1 MTEGMIEIME
11 HRIARKPQAGH
22 CGIFGTVGGGSWRSL
37 DLAKE
42 SKRGPAFSR
51 LNDPA
56 FVKGVR
62 RICKGFML
70 EWPDGTTWS
79 ADGLWRDS
87 RPVSGDELEIVMQR
101 QSRSKAKAG

>member
-1 MTEGMIEIME
+1 MTEGMIEMME
-11 HRIARKPQAGH
+11 HRIARKPQARGH
-22 CGIFGTVGGGSWRSL
+22 TLLVQFDDGSWRSL